1 MPNPV
6 LAFVEKKFGPDFVP
20 RLTQNARGLAED
32 FWKDPACDYPTINL
46 KMGKRSITIK
56 NWLKPILKQ
65 SDVPAAAPKAMKAD
79 VQRWHALPGE
89 IAEKMW
95 GDGYILPA
103 GEALAEVLT
112 RPLALTNKMDL
123 LDLAAGLGGASR
135 KLASQVNNIKA
146 LEPDPATA
154 VRGNDLAA
162 KAGKT
167 RAPAVTAY
175 DPADFLPPGTYDCV
189 IARELFYRATDKPKF
204 FAAIAASLK
213 PHGQLAFTD
222 YIVNP
227 EDRTRPSIVS
237 WRAQEKGAAPLGLI
251 DMAEL
256 WAKAGITIR
265 VSEDQTDFYRRE
277 VLTGL
282 SRLVGVLAKGQ
293 KPDAETKKA
302 ILREVESWIHRIGAI
317 EQGMKFYRFQAIKL

>member
-1 MPNPV
+1 V
-6 LAFVEKKFGPDFVP
+6 
-20 RLTQNARGLAED
+20 
-32 FWKDPACDYPTINL
+32 
-46 KMGKRSITIK
+46 
-56 NWLKPILKQ
+56 LKQ
-65 SDVPAAAPKAMKAD
+65 SGAAVAAAPKAAKTDAP
-79 VQRWHALPGE
+79 RWHALPGE
-89 IAEKMW
+89 VAEKMW
-95 GDGYILPA
+95 GEGYILPA
-103 GEALAEVLT
+103 GEALTEALT
-112 RPLALTNKMDL
+112 KPLALTNKTDL
-123 LDLAAGLGGASR
+123 LDLTAGLGGASR
-135 KLASQVNNIKA
+135 KLAAQVNSIKA
-146 LEPDPATA
+146 IEPDPATA

-162 KAGKT
+162 KAGKA

-175 DPADFLPPGTYDCV
+175 DLTDFSPPGSYDCV
-189 IARELFYRATDKPKF
+189 IARELFYRLTDKPKF
-204 FAAIAASLK
+204 FAAVAACLK

-237 WRAQEKGAAPLGLI
+237 WRAQEKSAVPLGLI

-277 VLTGL
+277 ILMGL
-282 SRLVGVLAKGQ
+282 NRLVGALAKGP

-317 EQGMKFYRFQAIKL
+317 EQGMRFYRFQAIRL